1 MIAPTVWK
9 TNEATISNEEK
20 ELVFNIWVQLLKQLA
35 NFPPLSR
42 SACTGLC
49 KANETV
55 AFTLIDQCE
64 LSDIE

>member
-9 TNEATISNEEK
+9 TNEATISKEEK

-49 KANETV
+49 KVNETV
-55 AFTLIDQCE
+55 VFTLIDQCE